1 MEQKLYFKHSI
12 INSGDQNA
20 VETEIN
26 ACNKGHLSVVNVTVT
41 PERVGDYTMEPSV
54 KIPQYIYHVCIVY
67 TDRRS

>member
-1 MEQKLYFKHSI
+1 MSQKLYFKHSI

-26 ACNKGHLSVVNVTVT
+26 VYNNGHLRVVNVTVT
-41 PERVGDYTMEPSV
+41 PEHVGDNTIEVGV